1 MTNPSGLIP
10 ESGDIQIAFDS
21 FILSEHSWEQGTLY
35 MEALLKFCSVIRY
48 WRLPAVSKIDLQAD
62 VKTLAA
68 LQINFIDLGS

>member
-1 MTNPSGLIP
+1 
-10 ESGDIQIAFDS
+10 
-21 FILSEHSWEQGTLY
+21 